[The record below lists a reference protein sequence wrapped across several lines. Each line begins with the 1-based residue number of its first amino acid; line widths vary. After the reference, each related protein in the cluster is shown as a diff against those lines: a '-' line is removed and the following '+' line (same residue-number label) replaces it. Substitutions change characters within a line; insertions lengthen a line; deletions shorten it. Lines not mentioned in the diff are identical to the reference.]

1 MWCGNCY
8 VPHPLDRFHVNSP
21 SDEAGY
27 EWLVQDSD
35 ALRFRVGRN
44 GDHLITPFQCDW
56 CLFRL
61 LTGRFPLAASRHDD
75 QLLCLL
81 RRANLDSLWGRETTT
96 VEANRRNLN
105 QLIRLWSDHIGV
117 EPQLPRLGPF
127 PTQDVF
133 GVTAAVAMLAKSLE
147 PGRYKNHTQFETMR
161 KLRSAYSNLFH
172 ASASG
177 SVSMMTIGRGSA
189 KTFLSSCPSH
199 SLWFE
204 RFAKGCLRRMGQEVR
219 QDLAMSVKVL
229 LALLDLVEREWL
241 ADPSPQGKEV
251 KVFIGAFAVIAYG
264 GSFRGNEVFLTD
276 LYGLTK
282 YARMPLMENGS
293 RYVIISLLGRF
304 KTEDG
309 EQYHLTPLAFQT
321 NSGIKIGTWVQ
332 RLVEVKAMHRQ
343 LHGPAFSDRRGKVL
357 SSHWLEMEILD
368 RLQEIQNRDDDLIPK
383 EVNVHEEYGLAR
395 SFRRG
400 ATTQARNAG
409 VAENDINVMNR
420 WRSSEQAKGCK
431 PRAKMQDHY
440 SDIRQMV
447 PTLLRFSQAL

>member
-1 MWCGNCY
+1 
-8 VPHPLDRFHVNSP
+8 
-21 SDEAGY
+21 
-27 EWLVQDSD
+27 
-35 ALRFRVGRN
+35 
-44 GDHLITPFQCDW
+44 
-56 CLFRL
+56 
-61 LTGRFPLAASRHDD
+61 
-75 QLLCLL
+75 
-81 RRANLDSLWGRETTT
+81 
-96 VEANRRNLN
+96 
-105 QLIRLWSDHIGV
+105 
-117 EPQLPRLGPF
+117 
-127 PTQDVF
+127 
-133 GVTAAVAMLAKSLE
+133 
-147 PGRYKNHTQFETMR
+147 MR
-161 KLRSAYSNLFH
+161 KLRAAYSNLFH

-177 SVSMMTIGRGSA
+177 SVSMMTIGRDSA

-293 RYVIISLLGRF
+293 RYVIIPLLGRF

>member
-1 MWCGNCY
+1 
-8 VPHPLDRFHVNSP
+8 
-21 SDEAGY
+21 
-27 EWLVQDSD
+27 
-35 ALRFRVGRN
+35 
-44 GDHLITPFQCDW
+44 
-56 CLFRL
+56 
-61 LTGRFPLAASRHDD
+61 
-75 QLLCLL
+75 
-81 RRANLDSLWGRETTT
+81 
-96 VEANRRNLN
+96 
-105 QLIRLWSDHIGV
+105 
-117 EPQLPRLGPF
+117 
-127 PTQDVF
+127 
-133 GVTAAVAMLAKSLE
+133 
-147 PGRYKNHTQFETMR
+147 
-161 KLRSAYSNLFH
+161 
-172 ASASG
+172 
-177 SVSMMTIGRGSA
+177 
-189 KTFLSSCPSH
+189 
-199 SLWFE
+199 
-204 RFAKGCLRRMGQEVR
+204 
-219 QDLAMSVKVL
+219 
-229 LALLDLVEREWL
+229 
-241 ADPSPQGKEV
+241 
-251 KVFIGAFAVIAYG
+251 
-264 GSFRGNEVFLTD
+264 
-276 LYGLTK
+276 
-282 YARMPLMENGS
+282 MENGS
-293 RYVIISLLGRF
+293 RYVIIPLLGRF

-343 LHGPAFSDRRGKVL
+343 LHGPAFSDRCGKVL